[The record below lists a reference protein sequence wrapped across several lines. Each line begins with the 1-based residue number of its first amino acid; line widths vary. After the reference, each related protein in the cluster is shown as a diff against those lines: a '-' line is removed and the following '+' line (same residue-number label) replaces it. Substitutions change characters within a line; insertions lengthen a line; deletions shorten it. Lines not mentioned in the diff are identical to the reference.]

1 MKIID
6 KVVIALVLILLSTS
20 AVSAQDLSKYRSF
33 SLGMRLAELSKQV
46 NATPDDVAAIH
57 QGPAVIQELT
67 WWPVPSDQSSASVDP
82 VQAILFFFCNNEL
95 YKIAVTYSGS
105 ATQGL
110 TPEDLVRA
118 VSAEYGAATVPVA
131 ETNPSTNGAYNN
143 TQEAIAFWEDSQYSV
158 VLSRSPL
165 SGSFQ
170 LVLFSK
176 QLNSQAEA
184 AIADAISQER
194 EAAPQKAVAR
204 AKKEADA
211 LEAVRRVNLKAFRP

>member
-46 NATPDDVAAIH
+46 NATPDDVAVIH
-57 QGPAVIQELT
+57 QNPALIQELT

-82 VQAILFFFCNNEL
+82 VQTILFSFYSNEL
-95 YKIAVTYSGS
+95 YKIVVTYSGS

-110 TPEDLVRA
+110 SAEDLVRA
-118 VSAEYGAATVPVA
+118 VSAEYGAATVPFA

-184 AIADAISQER
+184 AIADAIRQER
-194 EAAPQKAVAR
+194 EAAPQKMVAR

-211 LEAVRRVNLKAFRP
+211 LEAVRRANLKAFRP